1 MAQEESIET
10 PPLFEWM
17 GEEITVK
24 LPVSMIE
31 ELENVKR
38 ENPSKFWE
46 FMALLLSAQR
56 PEMFSVRPKN
66 DRSLTLADYQRAKK
80 EFGPSYSGME
90 TPEQYLWARQYP
102 KAQEFARSMA
112 RYGLVQ
118 GATLNLADQWGLQGS
133 DVPYRMF
140 QHLYPTTALTVE
152 MGGSLALGGGV
163 GAGRS
168 LLVKYAPSLFGWLAP
183 ARGAKTGLERG
194 LQFSKET
201 LLGGVAGAT
210 GMGAYRYGALPAETE
225 DKFSK
230 ALTSMDV
237 GIGAGVGLV
246 APSLMRIILG
256 FPNAIVGFKNLFR
269 DKLKG
274 AKGRE
279 DLIAVEDVG
288 RAIAQGIPALE
299 AMGITRQEVYD
310 GLMAAARHPDLIPS
324 EVMLLTNLAK
334 RMKAEGKPYKAS
346 RIEALDREL
355 AWALKHDPDFAG
367 LTMDDLA
374 TRALG
379 ETTRIMDDLF
389 DVAGQPG
396 TFAASNLLESQRAL
410 KRIWRPAYDA
420 AMGERL
426 VIGRGLRATGHE
438 SATLKGQYDSIWNE
452 LRSKDNTVL
461 RRAWN
466 LARENI
472 KTIRGSEGARA
483 EFLKKHGRIPDEL
496 PTVQELLK
504 NRYIRKQRDAQKLLA
519 LRGSNGKPLY
529 KKLKT
534 KYDPDNPGKPDWIL
548 KKMDNTIDVQQAQLV
563 ERALYTIKET
573 KKYAS
578 SPDSTVALQGIIN
591 NWNGVMSSQSP
602 AYNIARLAYHES
614 ELLESAYNSGR
625 KFDLSSSREAGES
638 FLGFVQ
644 DQLDMYEREFIQ
656 NNPDVMEKVRKMYV
670 SSALQNVT
678 DSVRAKGPEAIL
690 GNPEAMKRIEYL
702 IARADVGPS
711 VNRAALD
718 KVKENLQLED
728 VKRTTIARMPS
739 SPGMVPSAAE
749 RVGATT
755 LEEQIVPSAAMASFA
770 PMFFAGRKSTEFLRW
785 LRMLSNSRIGRQKLQ
800 GMMGLDPSANEK
812 FVEKLIP
819 EVERAL
825 RWNPNRY
832 YPATR
837 AVRGASRPVT
847 MEGGEDFKM
856 PERRKELM
864 QGLIQ

>member
-1 MAQEESIET
+1 MTEEKMAI
-10 PPLFEWM
+10 PLFKWK
-17 GEEITVK
+17 GEQISVNLTPEQ
-24 LPVSMIE
+24 IE
-31 ELENVKR
+31 EANWLKENDPVK
-38 ENPSKFWE
+38 FY
-46 FMALLLSAQR
+46 AVVAQLLKIQT
-56 PEMFSVRPKN
+56 PGIFSVRPKN

-80 EFGPSYSGME
+80 ELGPSYSGME

-133 DVPYRMF
+133 DVPYRVF
-140 QHLYPTTALTVE
+140 QHLYPTTALTAE
-152 MGGSLALGGGV
+152 IGGSLTLGGGV

-183 ARGAKTGLERG
+183 VRGAKTGLERG
-194 LQFSKET
+194 LQFGKET
-201 LLGGVAGAT
+201 LLGAVAGAT

-230 ALTSMDV
+230 ALASKDI

-256 FPNAIVGFKNLFR
+256 VPNAIVGFKNLFR
-269 DKLKG
+269 DKFKG

-420 AMGERL
+420 AMGEKL
-426 VIGRGLRATGHE
+426 VIGRGVRATGPE
-438 SATLKGQYDSIWNE
+438 SATLKGQWDSIHSQ
-452 LRSKDNTVL
+452 LKSADNTIL
-461 RRAWN
+461 RQAWRR
-466 LARENI
+466 ARENI
-472 KTIRGSEGARA
+472 KTIRSNEGAKDR
-483 EFLKKHGRIPDEL
+483 FLKKHGRIPDDL
-496 PTVQELLK
+496 PTVEELLK
-504 NRYIRKQRDAQKLLA
+504 NRYIRKQADAEKLLA
-519 LRGSNGKPLY
+519 LRGADGKPLY

-534 KYDPDNPGKPDWIL
+534 RYDPKNPKRPDWIL
-548 KKMDNTIDVQQAQLV
+548 KKTDNRINVQQAQMV
-563 ERALYTIKET
+563 EKELYALKGSEKI
-573 KKYAS
+573 S
-578 SPDSTVALQGIIN
+578 RRPDLYQGVQGMIDD
-591 NWNGVMSSQSP
+591 WNGVMDSQSP
-602 AYNIARLAYHES
+602 AYRIARLAYHES

-702 IARADVGPS
+702 IARTDVDPS

-728 VKRTTIARMPS
+728 VKGTTIARMPS

-770 PMFFAGRKSTEFLRW
+770 PMFFAGRKSAEFLRW

-856 PERRKELM
+856 PERRKGLM